1 MILGAGLSILSAFS
15 FSVNNAMA
23 RRGMSNA
30 TATQGGFISV
40 MTGVPLFLLAGLIF
54 GQLFRGGEL
63 SLDAYFFLAAAGIVH
78 FGIGRNF
85 NYQAMAAIGSA
96 RSQPIQAWSI
106 PYSILIA
113 YIFLGEEVDWV
124 TGVGVVLVMLGTMV
138 VIERKKK
145 APAAEPPVALAV
157 EDPPVELAKEPVDLV
172 KQPVEPAATGTQ
184 KTAEKPFEL
193 RQVEGYTYAA
203 LATICYGTSPV
214 LIRTALE
221 GRPDLSILG
230 GTVSALAAGIYVMFT
245 LLRRK
250 NRAELKH
257 IDPHS
262 MKLFLGA
269 GFFVFLAQL
278 LRFVAL
284 SLAPVA
290 VTSPLQRLSGLF
302 SLILAATINQKLE
315 QVNKRVVLGVI
326 ISLIGSAVLIL
337 G

>member
-1 MILGAGLSILSAFS
+1 MIILGAVLSVISAFS

-23 RRGMSNA
+23 RRGMA
-30 TATQGGFISV
+30 TAKATQGGFVTV
-40 MTGVPLFLLAGLIF
+40 MAGVPLFLITALIF
-54 GQLFRGGEL
+54 GQLFRAGDL
-63 SLDAYFFLAAAGIVH
+63 SLWSHVLLAAAGIVH

-113 YIFLGEEVDWV
+113 YLFLGEEVDWV
-124 TGVGVVLVMLGTMV
+124 TGVGIVLVMLGTMV
-138 VIERKKK
+138 VIERRGPVPVPAPEPVPEPEPAGVSLQKEATAAGK
-145 APAAEPPVALAV
+145 PAAQEF
-157 EDPPVELAKEPVDLV
+157 
-172 KQPVEPAATGTQ
+172 Q
-184 KTAEKPFEL
+184 L

-221 GRPDLSILG
+221 GRPDLSIYG
-230 GTVSALAAGIYVMFT
+230 GTISALAAGVYVAIM

-250 NRAELKH
+250 NREDLKGF
-257 IDPHS
+257 DRAS
-262 MKLFLGA
+262 MKLFVGA

-302 SLILAATINQKLE
+302 SLILAATINKSLE
-315 QVNKRVVLGVI
+315 RVNQRVVLGVI
-326 ISLIGSAVLIL
+326 ISLIGSVVLIL